1 MEINRGDVFYVNRS
15 ETIGSEQRSGRPAII
30 VSNPECNEHSPVV
43 EDVPVQKAHAHSCA
57 DRKHWSALYGPL

>member
-30 VSNPECNEHSPVV
+30 VSNPECNEHLSLI
-43 EDVPVQKAHAHSCA
+43 HI
-57 DRKHWSALYGPL
+57 